1 MEIHCSIYDVQY
13 CNRIH
18 SIHHNVLTSY
28 WVSAVRKEHL
38 EVYYAA
44 ICSQICIDLVTGQ
57 INHSHLATLL
67 HADTGFA
74 CLNCYIYMLLIEVCI
89 IIWRLIHHQLMNEL
103 LMRHHVRNSSILFF
117 LSGFPDTNCEEVG
130 HTYVKCLMFLLS
142 PCLEKNTESPK
153 ITFNTV
159 EW

>member
-117 LSGFPDTNCEEVG
+117 FWFSRHKLWGGWAYLCKMSHVFTLSMPW
-130 HTYVKCLMFLLS
+130 
-142 PCLEKNTESPK
+142 KNTESPK